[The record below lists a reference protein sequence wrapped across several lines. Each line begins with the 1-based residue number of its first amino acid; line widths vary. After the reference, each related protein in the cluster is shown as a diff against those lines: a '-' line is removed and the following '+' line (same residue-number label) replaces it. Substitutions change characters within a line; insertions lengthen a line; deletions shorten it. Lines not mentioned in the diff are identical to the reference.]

1 MTPSA
6 PFARHRGDEATAED
20 LAREAIAHAATD
32 VLKALGLVAQGART
46 PTIALNKIADYLTGA
61 GVAKAKPLAEVLL
74 MTLEG
79 ALLLS
84 RARRNCAPPRQFK
97 RHAAQLLGDAK

>member
-6 PFARHRGDEATAED
+6 PFATHRGDEATAED
-20 LAREAIAHAATD
+20 LAREAIAHAATN
-32 VLKALGLVAQGART
+32 VLKALGSQGAHT